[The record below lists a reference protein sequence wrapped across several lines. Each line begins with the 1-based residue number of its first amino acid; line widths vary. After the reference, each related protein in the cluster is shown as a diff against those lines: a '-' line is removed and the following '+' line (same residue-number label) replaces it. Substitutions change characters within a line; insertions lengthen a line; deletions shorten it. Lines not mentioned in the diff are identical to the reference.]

1 MARQVD
7 FQNPPLQL
15 IQVHVVDRILGI
27 LWRAECNERESTVFG
42 TWEAAGSV
50 EFWGEGDG

>member
-15 IQVHVVDRILGI
+15 VQVHVVDRILSI
-27 LWRAECNERESTVFG
+27 LWRAKRNERESTVFS
-42 TWEAAGSV
+42 TWEAAG
-50 EFWGEGDG
+50 